1 MIPNPAIRNLI
12 REEKIH
18 QIYSQMQVGQSK
30 FGMQTLNQSLLSLF
44 LRREITLDDAVGRSN
59 DPDEFR
65 NLLTTAQAAPQ
76 GAGRR
81 V

>member
-1 MIPNPAIRNLI
+1 
-12 REEKIH
+12 
-18 QIYSQMQVGQSK
+18 
-30 FGMQTLNQSLLSLF
+30 MQTLNQSLLSLF

-65 NLLTTAQAAPQ
+65 NLLTSAQNAPQ

-81 V
+81 A